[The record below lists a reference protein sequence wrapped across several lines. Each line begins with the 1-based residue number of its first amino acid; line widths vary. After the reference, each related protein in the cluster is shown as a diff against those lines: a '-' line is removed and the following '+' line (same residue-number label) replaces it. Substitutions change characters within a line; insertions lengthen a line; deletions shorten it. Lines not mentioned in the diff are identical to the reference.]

1 MCLYKKLLK
10 HADSL
15 LSKRT
20 NTGQQDMY
28 GRTFMQSLFSF
39 SSLLSFPSFF
49 SFSLFSHSAFF
60 LRSLCSWT
68 ECWFYSKPKKLSLLL
83 KKGWKKTVS
92 LVLLRLEPETL
103 KKHKHWLVHANT
115 HTPTH
120 TLFPSLPQ
128 ALNTS
133 VSCWVELLSSI
144 PQSIIYTNVC
154 LVVNQ
159 IMCPAGRVLHIL
171 WLQESQ
177 VIWKWNASV

>member
-1 MCLYKKLLK
+1 MK
-10 HADSL
+10 HAANE
-15 LSKRT
+15 T
-20 NTGQQDMY
+20 QTHIGQQDVY

-39 SSLLSFPSFF
+39 SSLLSFILFLLIVF
-49 SFSLFSHSAFF
+49 SQCL
-60 LRSLCSWT
+60 
-68 ECWFYSKPKKLSLLL
+68 LSEIFVQLDR
-83 KKGWKKTVS
+83 V
-92 LVLLRLEPETL
+92 LVLFQAEKALAVVKKRLEKNGQPGPAAFRAWNTQKTQTL
-103 KKHKHWLVHANT
+103 TSACKHT
-115 HTPTH
+115 HTDTH

-133 VSCWVELLSSI
+133 VSCWVEFLSSI